1 MRTLILFTLALIFS
15 LPARAEPATTAD
27 DIREMAERFL
37 QTWADDQRERNR
49 RIEYQIGNV
58 DRRLKL
64 APCEGEPKLEFAS
77 DPLRTPSPSILISCA
92 GKRPWRMYVTASV
105 EAYGPAIVAARPL
118 TRGERLSSAALTTS
132 EVQLNASRRGTLTDM
147 SNIQGMM
154 VRRPV
159 KTGTVLTPDLL
170 EAPDAIERGDHVI
183 ILARTGSFS
192 VSSRGKALGNASI
205 GEQVLV
211 ENLRSERTVKATVV
225 APGRVE
231 IPMQ

>member
-1 MRTLILFTLALIFS
+1 MRTLILFTLTLMCSF
-15 LPARAEPATTAD
+15 PAFAEQATTAA
-27 DIREMAERFL
+27 DIRSMAERFL
-37 QTWADDQRERNR
+37 QTWAEDQRDLNR

-64 APCEGEPKLEFAS
+64 APCEGDPELEFVS
-77 DPLRTPSPSILISCA
+77 DPLRTPSPSILISCQ

-105 EAYGPAIVAARPL
+105 QAYGPALVAARPL

-132 EVQLNASRRGTLTDM
+132 EIQLNASRRGTLTDM
-147 SNIQGMM
+147 ANIEGMM

-211 ENLRSERTVKATVV
+211 ENLRSARTVKATVV

>member
-1 MRTLILFTLALIFS
+1 MRTLIFFALTLVFS
-15 LPARAEPATTAD
+15 LPVSAGQNTTAS
-27 DIREMAERFL
+27 DIRQMAERFL
-37 QTWADDQRERNR
+37 HTWAEEQRQLNR
-49 RIEYQIGNV
+49 RIEYKIGNV

-64 APCEGEPKLEFAS
+64 APCDGEPELEFVS
-77 DPLRTPSPSILISCA
+77 DPLRTPSPSILISCT
-92 GKRPWRMYVTASV
+92 GKRPWRMYVTAFV

-118 TRGERLSSAALTTS
+118 TRGERLSSSALTTS

-147 SNIQGMM
+147 QTIQGMM

-183 ILARTGSFS
+183 ILARSGSFS

-211 ENLRSERTVKATVV
+211 ENLRSARTVKATVV

>member
-1 MRTLILFTLALIFS
+1 MRTLILLTLTLVFS
-15 LPARAEPATTAD
+15 VPVLGEQSTTAS
-27 DIREMAERFL
+27 DIRQMAERFL
-37 QTWADDQRERNR
+37 QVWAEEQQGLGR
-49 RIEYQIGNV
+49 RVAYQTGNV

-64 APCEGEPKLEFAS
+64 ALCEGEPELEFAS
-77 DPLRTPSPSILISCA
+77 NPLRTPSPSILISCA
-92 GKRPWRMYVTASV
+92 GKRPWRMYVSASV
-105 EAYGPAIVAARPL
+105 EVYGPAIVAARPL
-118 TRGERLSSAALTTS
+118 TRGERLSSSALTTS
-132 EVQLNASRRGTLTDM
+132 EVQLNASRRGTLTDIQ
-147 SNIQGMM
+147 SIQGML

-205 GEQVLV
+205 GEQVVV
-211 ENLRSERTVKATVV
+211 ENLRSARTVKATVV

>member
-1 MRTLILFTLALIFS
+1 MRTLLFLTLTLFFS
-15 LPARAEPATTAD
+15 LPVFAKQTTTAS
-27 DIREMAERFL
+27 DIRNMAQRFL
-37 QTWADDQRERNR
+37 QTWAEDQSELNR
-49 RIEYQIGNV
+49 RIEYQIGNI

-64 APCEGEPKLEFAS
+64 APCEGKPELNFVS

-105 EAYGPAIVAARPL
+105 EIYGEAIVAARPL
-118 TRGERLSSAALTTS
+118 TRGERLTSAALTTS
-132 EVQLNASRRGTLTDM
+132 EVQLNASRRGTLTDIDA
-147 SNIQGMM
+147 IQGMM

-159 KTGTVLTPDLL
+159 KTGTMLTPDLL

-183 ILARTGSFS
+183 IVAQSGSFS

-211 ENLRSERTVKATVV
+211 ENLRSARTLKATVV

>member
-1 MRTLILFTLALIFS
+1 MRTLILFTLTLFFS
-15 LPARAEPATTAD
+15 APAFPEQATTAS

-37 QTWADDQRERNR
+37 QTWAEDQRDLNR

-64 APCEGEPKLEFAS
+64 APCEGEPKLEFVS
-77 DPLRTPSPSILISCA
+77 DPLRTPSPSILISCG

-105 EAYGPAIVAARPL
+105 EAYGSAIVAARPL
-118 TRGERLSSAALTTS
+118 TRGERLTSAALATS
-132 EVQLNASRRGTLTDM
+132 EVQLNASRRGTLTDID
-147 SNIQGMM
+147 NVQGMM

-159 KTGTVLTPDLL
+159 RTGTVLTPDLL

-183 ILARTGSFS
+183 ILARAGSFS
-192 VSSRGKALGNASI
+192 VSSRGKALGNASV

-211 ENLRSERTVKATVV
+211 ENLRSARTVKATVI

>member
-1 MRTLILFTLALIFS
+1 MRTLLFLTLSLFPSASIF
-15 LPARAEPATTAD
+15 AEQATTAS
-27 DIREMAERFL
+27 DIQQMAERFL
-37 QTWADDQRERNR
+37 QTWADKQQQLNR

-64 APCEGEPKLEFAS
+64 APCEGEPELSFVS

-92 GKRPWRMYVTASV
+92 GERPWRMYATASV
-105 EAYGPAIVAARPL
+105 EIYGSAIVAARPL
-118 TRGERLSSAALTTS
+118 TRGERLTSAALTTS

-147 SNIQGMM
+147 QTIQGMM
-154 VRRPV
+154 IRRPV

-183 ILARTGSFS
+183 IVARSGSFS

-211 ENLRSERTVKATVV
+211 ENLRSARTLKATVV

>member
-1 MRTLILFTLALIFS
+1 MRTLILYTLALVFS
-15 LPARAEPATTAD
+15 SPALAEQATTAG
-27 DIREMAERFL
+27 DIQDMAENFL
-37 QTWADDQRERNR
+37 QTWAESQRGLNR
-49 RIEYQIGNV
+49 RIEYQVGNV

-64 APCEGEPKLEFAS
+64 APCEGEPELEFVS
-77 DPLRTPSPSILISCA
+77 DPLRTPSPSILISCT

-147 SNIQGMM
+147 NDIQGMM

-170 EAPDAIERGDHVI
+170 VAPDAIERGDHVI
-183 ILARTGSFS
+183 ILARAGSFS
-192 VSSRGKALGNASI
+192 VSSRGKALGNASV

-211 ENLRSERTVKATVV
+211 ENLRSARTVKATVV